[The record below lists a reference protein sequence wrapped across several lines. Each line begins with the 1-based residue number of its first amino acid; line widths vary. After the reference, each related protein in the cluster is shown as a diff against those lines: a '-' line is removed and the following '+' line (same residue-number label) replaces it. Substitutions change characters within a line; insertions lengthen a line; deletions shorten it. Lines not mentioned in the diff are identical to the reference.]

1 MFFVCLSLKKLSEF
15 IVYHI
20 IHTRVSY
27 EKKKRLSSH
36 SYLNT
41 MKKAILIIVQNFY
54 NFELQFQFPANPLI
68 HTSAVHNMI

>member
-1 MFFVCLSLKKLSEF
+1 MFLVCLSLKKLSEF
-15 IVYHI
+15 LVYHI
-20 IHTRVSY
+20 IHTLVFHM
-27 EKKKRLSSH
+27 KKKRLLSH
-36 SYLNT
+36 SDLNT